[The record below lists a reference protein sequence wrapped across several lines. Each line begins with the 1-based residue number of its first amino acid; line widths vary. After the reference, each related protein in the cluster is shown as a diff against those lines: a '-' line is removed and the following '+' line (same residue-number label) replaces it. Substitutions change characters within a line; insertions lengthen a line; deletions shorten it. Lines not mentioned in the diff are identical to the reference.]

1 MEVGEPEQTQ
11 GRSLLLHICCLGTQG
26 WGGDTRDNSQGL
38 ENSGQ
43 WGGQGSHV
51 VPSCPAPRWCEGIG
65 HSLWRLQHSSFYQT
79 SPFFTRSRTFWVFG
93 RHSGEKAEWVAGEQN
108 FFSSEK
114 PLLTDPGLPQL
125 PAKWSA
131 HLGRRVSSGAH
142 GSSSAALNP
151 SVLPSQDLRARLGQ
165 LSQCRPDLPL
175 THCFPL
181 Q

>member
-1 MEVGEPEQTQ
+1 M
-11 GRSLLLHICCLGTQG
+11 
-26 WGGDTRDNSQGL
+26 
-38 ENSGQ
+38 
-43 WGGQGSHV
+43 
-51 VPSCPAPRWCEGIG
+51 
-65 HSLWRLQHSSFYQT
+65 
-79 SPFFTRSRTFWVFG
+79 FG

-125 PAKWSA
+125 PAKWPA
-131 HLGRRVSSGAH
+131 HLGRRVSSGPH

-165 LSQCRPDLPL
+165 LSQCRLDLPL